1 MDGTLSHILADDLDA
16 RLGTASA
23 HVVFDVRRR
32 DPFSTDAHAAI
43 AILLSGWNHPDLGG
57 RLRRGLC
64 FFPLG
69 ATA

>member
-1 MDGTLSHILADDLDA
+1 MDGTLNHILADDLDA

-32 DPFSTDAHAAI
+32 DTFSTDAHSSDRDFAFRSESSRRWRPLAPR
-43 AILLSGWNHPDLGG
+43 ALL
-57 RLRRGLC
+57 
-64 FFPLG
+64 FFPG